1 MRSGLQKPGA
11 IPFLALLV
19 FLLLSLVPSLA
30 KEWDLYSLQ
39 LRYIGYPRHEVRHLP
54 RVKDASSDIRSRLW
68 SPGVGAPC
76 KSWTL
81 IDGSCPLNPLSRPRS
96 AVLDTPPRSS
106 LAAPTVDPEANSYPT
121 ESSPFSRGVRA
132 FKTFLTKRLDDFS
145 TRNASEVVPARPMS
159 TLRNVSAASV
169 AAGKEATLPKPVG
182 LEAPQTTI
190 KNASFPR
197 VFSLYRDSWQL
208 VCQAGS
214 DYFGN
219 ITRVV
224 PLKISRPLSFLQR
237 NAEPQSPLD
246 DSGAPSGQQLV
257 PKRTVLDD
265 DHAVKPACSP
275 TFRPVAHAIPT
286 QASNQT
292 TSAAEHSTGLDQRP
306 EHMRGSCMAI
316 VISLVVGVMWF

>member
-54 RVKDASSDIRSRLW
+54 RVKDASTDIRSRLR
-68 SPGVGAPC
+68 SPGAPC
-76 KSWTL
+76 RSWTL
-81 IDGSCPLNPLSRPRS
+81 IDGSCPLDPLSRPRS
-96 AVLDTPPRSS
+96 AVLDTPPRST
-106 LAAPTVDPEANSYPT
+106 LEAAPTVDPEANSYPT

-132 FKTFLTKRLDDFS
+132 FKTFLTKRLDDFP
-145 TRNASEVVPARPMS
+145 TRDAPEVVPACPMS
-159 TLRNVSAASV
+159 TLRNVSTVS
-169 AAGKEATLPKPVG
+169 AAGKEPVLPRSMGADVS
-182 LEAPQTTI
+182 QTTV

-208 VCQAGS
+208 VCQTGS
-214 DYFGN
+214 IYFGS
-219 ITRVV
+219 ITRVI
-224 PLKISRPLSFLQR
+224 PLKISRLLSFLQR
-237 NAEPQSPLD
+237 NVEPQTSPD
-246 DSGAPSGQQLV
+246 ESSAHAGQQLV
-257 PKRTVLDD
+257 LKRTVLDD
-265 DHAVKPACSP
+265 NHAVKPACSP

-286 QASNQT
+286 QAPNRT
-292 TSAAEHSTGLDQRP
+292 TSAAEHSTGLEQRP